1 MAETVLK
8 THLKKDFRVEGKE
21 ELNMEKGFS
30 RLDELRRKIEDENYL
45 QYAINRM
52 ANEICEVFFK

>member
-1 MAETVLK
+1 ME
-8 THLKKDFRVEGKE
+8 EKE
-21 ELNMEKGFS
+21 ELNLEKGFA
-30 RLDELRRKIEDENYL
+30 RLDELRRKIEDETYL

>member
-1 MAETVLK
+1 M
-8 THLKKDFRVEGKE
+8 EGKE

>member
-1 MAETVLK
+1 MDE
-8 THLKKDFRVEGKE
+8 KE
-21 ELNMEKGFS
+21 ELNLETGFA
-30 RLDELRRKIEDENYL
+30 RLDELRRKIEDEKYL

>member
-1 MAETVLK
+1 MEK
-8 THLKKDFRVEGKE
+8 KE
-21 ELNMEKGFS
+21 ELNLEKGFY
-30 RLDELRRKIEDENYL
+30 RLSELRKKIEDEKYL

>member
-1 MAETVLK
+1 MAETILK